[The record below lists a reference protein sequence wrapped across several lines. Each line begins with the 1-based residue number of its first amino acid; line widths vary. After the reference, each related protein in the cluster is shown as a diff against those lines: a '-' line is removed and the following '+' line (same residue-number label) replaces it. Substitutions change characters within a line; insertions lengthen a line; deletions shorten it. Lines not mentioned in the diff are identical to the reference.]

1 MATFDE
7 IQANNKKIKDTNIPE
22 GAMTYQQ
29 YLTASG
35 INPNADMNA
44 AVEEAER
51 AYDRALGTYGA
62 SGEALGAGGLGAS
75 GYADY
80 LNSSAYA
87 AKQGAID
94 TARATK
100 KLTESVAQ
108 SSYLGYLDQYRN
120 NQANVV
126 AGAMSDM
133 VNLGLSGDA
142 AQSYAD
148 ALGLTGASKDSALGF
163 ANTYA
168 EYIKAQEEKAKAEAL
183 AEEEK
188 IKNDPANV
196 ANNLLTAKNA
206 LGSVY
211 DESDAQRVLDMYGI
225 TDEAQ
230 RASLLSETAKTR
242 LYNNLINAGDIR
254 DAKNELSVK
263 ALADAY
269 GLDTQT
275 AKEIVQSA
283 NAAIE
288 KAIKENTDEEKEEE
302 ITIDIGADAISN
314 VANTFTQIPN
324 IMNNLLMLSESKNK
338 QYEKAIL
345 ESYGIEV
352 DGKNRSGD
360 LAKII
365 KNELTNAGISASD
378 ADVKQIISAPSD
390 SERTETIYKIYIN
403 NLSAEGYSAAQIGK
417 IMELIS
423 RRSGTAVEFAAVAD
437 YIASLEN

>member
-29 YLTASG
+29 YLSSAG
-35 INPNADMNA
+35 INPAADMNA

-51 AYDRALGTYGA
+51 AYDRAVGTYGA

-80 LNSSAYA
+80 LNASAYA

-100 KLTESVAQ
+100 KITENNAQ
-108 SSYLGYLDQYRN
+108 ASYLGYLDQYRN
-120 NQANVV
+120 NQANIV

-142 AQSYAD
+142 AKSYAD

-168 EYIKAQEEKAKAEAL
+168 EYLKSQEEKAKAEAL

-188 IKNDPANV
+188 LKNDPANI

-211 DESDAQRVLDMYGI
+211 DEADAQRVLDLYGI

-242 LYNNLINAGDIR
+242 LYNNLINEGSIR

-269 GLDTQT
+269 GIDAKT

-288 KAIKENTDEEKEEE
+288 KAIKDTSEEE
-302 ITIDIGADAISN
+302 EEQTETTINIGAEAMTKMADVFTSMPDLIGIIS
-314 VANTFTQIPN
+314 ANPSKFKEVMSENGLYLSDSDIAALKN
-324 IMNNLLMLSESKNK
+324 AKSVSDVNLKLFDVYAHNLADEGRTL
-338 QYEKAIL
+338 EEVKAIL
-345 ESYGIEV
+345 E
-352 DGKNRSGD
+352 D
-360 LAKII
+360 LAVR
-365 KNELTNAGISASD
+365 AG
-378 ADVKQIISAPSD
+378 
-390 SERTETIYKIYIN
+390 
-403 NLSAEGYSAAQIGK
+403 
-417 IMELIS
+417 
-423 RRSGTAVEFAAVAD
+423 
-437 YIASLEN
+437 LEEDWYRYLNP